1 MQVLLNDQTC
11 MVWPLIF
18 IHRIRQAI
26 ATGLV
31 LAVPLMACAQSPA
44 IKSSIPAPNVTWPRL
59 FFDVQERQQIE
70 LDRAALHR
78 SPVSPTTVVTETQAT
93 APSHRLITSLTLQ
106 GISQTNT
113 NVHARSAWINGETVR
128 PGDTYGGW
136 TVDVQPNHV
145 RLSAPEQA
153 DVVLRPGE
161 RIDVTQSNP
170 VDIVPHGSFNIKKP
184 ISTYKISVTS
194 YENSKK

>member
-1 MQVLLNDQTC
+1 MA
-11 MVWPLIF
+11 WPIIF
-18 IHRIRQAI
+18 IDRMQQAV

-31 LAVPLMACAQSPA
+31 WTVASVACAQSPA
-44 IKSSIPAPNVTWPRL
+44 SRSSIPTPGVTWPRL
-59 FFDVQERQQIE
+59 FFDAQERQQIE
-70 LDRAALHR
+70 HDRAALHR
-78 SPVSPTTVVTETQAT
+78 PPVPPTTVATETQAT

-128 PGDTYGGW
+128 AGDTYGGW

-145 RLSAPEQA
+145 RLSAPEQT

-184 ISTYKISVTS
+184 ISTYKRSVTS

>member
-1 MQVLLNDQTC
+1 MQ
-11 MVWPLIF
+11 
-18 IHRIRQAI
+18 QAV

-31 LAVPLMACAQSPA
+31 WTVASVACAQSPVSR
-44 IKSSIPAPNVTWPRL
+44 SSIPTPGVTWPRL
-59 FFDVQERQQIE
+59 FFDAQERQQIE
-70 LDRAALHR
+70 HDRAALHR
-78 SPVSPTTVVTETQAT
+78 PPVPPTTVATETQAT

-128 PGDTYGGW
+128 AGDTYGGW

-145 RLSAPEQA
+145 RLSAPEQT

-161 RIDVTQSNP
+161 RIDVTHSNP

-184 ISTYKISVTS
+184 ISTYKTSVTS